1 MKIKTMVLG
10 CLASLVILAMGY
22 EYSQAQPK
30 ADEPSLKIGVISIQ
44 RIFLDSERNAKYME
58 EAIAEQRRL
67 EAQLDKLAKEIEAE
81 RAGLRALKPR
91 SSDYL
96 ASVKEIFEKEAKL
109 KAQQD
114 FYKLQI
120 ELKDLRWNEELY
132 KDVLREVYEVAE
144 QKGLD
149 LVFDKSEPELPTSSA
164 IQFKLDIRTHK
175 LLYSG
180 GCLDITDEVLA
191 RLDKEE

>member
-1 MKIKTMVLG
+1 MGMIF
-10 CLASLVILAMGY
+10 LAMGY

-44 RIFLDSERNAKYME
+44 RVFLDSERNAKYME

-81 RAGLRALKPR
+81 RAGLKALKLH

-96 ASVKEIFEKEAKL
+96 ASVKEILEKEAKL
-109 KAQQD
+109 KAQQN

-132 KDVLREVYEVAE
+132 KDVLREIYEVAE

-164 IQFKLDIRTHK
+164 IQLKLDIRTHK

-191 RLDKEE
+191 RLDSAG